1 MIKNELVDYYWAVY
15 RGINKRHYSIVV
27 IPERLIFLRIKLFF
41 NTKQSNIFFENSY
54 LYIVYIWYTD
64 RQLLNQYNKHR
75 EEDRNVGVGV
85 MMVHYY

>member
-15 RGINKRHYSIVV
+15 RGINKRHYSIV